1 MTIDPGDLKIIVL
14 GALNIAA
21 DLLGLPVLARAAGVV
36 AALIA
41 RGLELLQSNSAEQA
55 VSLLRV
61 RAEKTDLAELR
72 NQLEY
77 EAINGTPKPKAIPR
91 PDDGALWTLNS

>member
-1 MTIDPGDLKIIVL
+1 MNIDPNDLKIIVL

-21 DLLGLPVLARAAGVV
+21 DLLGLPGLARAAGIV
-36 AALIA
+36 ATLIA

-72 NQLEY
+72 VQLEY
-77 EAINGTPKPKAIPR
+77 EAFNGVPKPKAIPR
-91 PDDGALWTLNS
+91 PDEGALWTLNS